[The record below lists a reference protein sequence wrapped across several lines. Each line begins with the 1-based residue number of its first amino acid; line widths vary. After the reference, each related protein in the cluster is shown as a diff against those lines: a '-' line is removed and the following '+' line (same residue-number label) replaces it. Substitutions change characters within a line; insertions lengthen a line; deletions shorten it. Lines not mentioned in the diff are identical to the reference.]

1 MTRRRTWYKQY
12 SMNSGILLMGLL
24 LLGLFFILRSCV
36 FSPNPDQITK
46 SINPHTVFVVLAPI
60 NKEQLNLAVSFVK
73 NAESSLMLRGNY
85 YELKGIC
92 NDELEYIES
101 LHYSSVSSPKIL
113 FNSLLNWLG
122 KTQTQKCDFSPTE
135 SLKSVINRINDYL
148 NQNKDNHLIAF
159 IQIPWKKGFS
169 SKQYDDLNLEV
180 GKIKDKK
187 RLKKIYLF
195 GVTDGNISNVFHLF
209 NLTTPETV
217 ITSGTDP
224 GNIRN
229 LIRQARDL
237 IGSSK

>member
-1 MTRRRTWYKQY
+1 
-12 SMNSGILLMGLL
+12 MNSGILLMVLL
-24 LLGLFFILRSCV
+24 LLVLFFILRSCV
-36 FSPNPDQITK
+36 FSPNPEQITK
-46 SINPHTVFVVLAPI
+46 STNTHTVFVVLAPI
-60 NKEQLNLAVSFVK
+60 NKEQLNLAISFVR
-73 NAESSLMLRGNY
+73 NAESNLMVRDNY

-92 NDELEYIES
+92 NGELEYIES

-122 KTQTQKCDFSPTE
+122 KTQNQICDSSATE

-148 NQNKDNHLIAF
+148 NQNKQNHLIAF

-169 SKQYDDLNLEV
+169 SKEYDELTLEV
-180 GKIKDKK
+180 SKVKDKT
-187 RLKKIYLF
+187 RVEKIYLF
-195 GVTDGNISNVFHLF
+195 GVTDGNISNVFRLF

-229 LIRQARDL
+229 LIREAREL
-237 IGSSK
+237 IRSSK